1 MLLALIAVFPLI
13 LTAFGDPG
21 PSQGLSLGELFAAY
35 PPEAFTDEAVQRD
48 LGLIQRQLVVSTN
61 DSVSASYNNS
71 GLGYNISVPHWL
83 CENNVVGDFVTPSG
97 AGIANATVGD
107 IYQNV
112 VVASHTSATLVN
124 WLITQANTLQ
134 ANFNTLFS
142 NSICD
147 PPPASGRS
155 LLWYPVNVEDTD
167 GYWTATVLCIVG
179 GGGIGLP
186 GIWGAIGHDL
196 PPFKEASALVGVAA
210 LEYILYRIVDRLQRN
225 NYLNNRVEAY
235 VLSMIITAGQNIYS
249 GFENCPEGTCA
260 LSSAIAEGVASL
272 AQKAGILCG
281 CGGGAASDAISNI
294 FGSSANLV
302 QQDVQM
308 ADMC

>member
-1 MLLALIAVFPLI
+1 MLLALIAAFPLI

-21 PSQGLSLGELFAAY
+21 PSPGLSLGELFAAY
-35 PPEAFTDEAVQRD
+35 PPEAFTDEAVERD

-61 DSVSASYNNS
+61 DSVSASYNDS
-71 GLGYNISVPHWL
+71 GAGYNISVPHWL
-83 CENNVVGDFVTPSG
+83 CENNVIGDFVTPSG
-97 AGIANATVGD
+97 ATIANATVGD

-124 WLITQANTLQ
+124 WLTTRANTLQ
-134 ANFNTLFS
+134 ANFNTTFS

-155 LLWYPVNVEDTD
+155 LLWYTVNVEDTD
-167 GYWTATVLCIVG
+167 GYWTASVLCIIG
-179 GGGIGLP
+179 GGVIGFP
-186 GIWGAIGHDL
+186 GLWGAIGHNL
-196 PPFKEASALVGVAA
+196 PPLKEASALVAVAA

-225 NYLNNRVEAY
+225 KLLNNRVEAFI
-235 VLSMIITAGQNIYS
+235 LSAFITAGQNIYS
-249 GFENCPEGTCA
+249 GVSSCPQGTCT
-260 LSSAIAEGVASL
+260 LSATIAEGVASL
-272 AQKAGILCG
+272 AQKAGVLCG
-281 CGGGAASDAISNI
+281 CGGGASSAVSNI